1 MTGGCWDAR
10 VLADTA
16 AEIGECPLYDPL
28 AERVLWVDIAA
39 GLVHEHVL
47 EHAVTRTVE
56 LGTPVGFLV
65 PSAGGGFVA
74 GTGRGLLAL
83 SADLLVEECIAV
95 PPDLTDGLRIND
107 GACDA
112 SGRVIFGTV
121 DPRQQRPGT
130 LWSLD
135 GDSGLTPLAD
145 GVAMANGIGF
155 SPAGD
160 RLYFVDT
167 LTQAIAEYRYDMDSG
182 ALGDGATLLAV
193 PAAVGLPDGL
203 AVDAEG
209 DIWLALWGAGEIW
222 RLTAAGEHVGTVSV
236 AAAQTSSCAFGLGD
250 RLLITSAREGLAEPL
265 AGRDGALFVAEVGV
279 SGGPARMAAV

>member
-1 MTGGCWDAR
+1 MTGRWDAR

-39 GLVHEHVL
+39 GLVHEHLL
-47 EHAVTRTVE
+47 EQALTRTVS
-56 LGTPVGFLV
+56 LGAAVGFLV
-65 PSAGGGFVA
+65 PRAGGGFVA
-74 GTGRGLLAL
+74 GTARGLLAL
-83 SADLLVEECIAV
+83 SADLTVEDCLAV
-95 PPDLTDGLRIND
+95 PPDLGDGLRIND

-112 SGRVIFGTV
+112 AGRVIFGTV
-121 DPRQQRPGT
+121 DPRQERPGT
-130 LWSLD
+130 LWSL
-135 GDSGLTPLAD
+135 GAGGLTPLAD
-145 GVAMANGIGF
+145 GIAMANGIGF
-155 SPAGD
+155 NPAGD

-167 LTQAIAEYRYDMDSG
+167 LTQAIAEYRYDVDSG

-203 AVDAEG
+203 AVDAGG

-236 AAAQTSSCAFGLGD
+236 AATQTSSCAFGLGE
-250 RLLITSAREGLAEPL
+250 RLLITSAREGLTAPQ

-279 SGGPARMAAV
+279 SGAPARTAAV

>member
-1 MTGGCWDAR
+1 MTRGRWEAR

-39 GLVHEHVL
+39 GLVHEHGL
-47 EHAVTRTVE
+47 ERAMTRTVE

-65 PSAGGGFVA
+65 PRARGGFVA

-83 SADLLVEECIAV
+83 AADLTVEDCLAA
-95 PPDLTDGLRIND
+95 PPDLADGLRIND
-107 GACDA
+107 GVCDA
-112 SGRVIFGTV
+112 AGRVIFGTV

-130 LWSLD
+130 LWSLEAD
-135 GDSGLTPLAD
+135 GDLTPLAE

-167 LTQAIAEYRYDMDSG
+167 LTQVIAEYRYDLDSG
-182 ALGDGATLLAV
+182 ELGDGATLLAV

-203 AVDAEG
+203 AVDADG

-222 RLTAAGEHVGTVSV
+222 RLTAEGEHVGTVGV

-250 RLLITSAREGLAEPL
+250 RLLITSAREGLAAPL

-279 SGGPARMAAV
+279 SGGPARTAAV

>member
-1 MTGGCWDAR
+1 MGRWDAR

-39 GLVHEHVL
+39 GLIHEHLL
-47 EHAVTRTVE
+47 ERAVTRTVC
-56 LGTPVGFLV
+56 LDTPVGFLV
-65 PSAGGGFVA
+65 ARASGGFIA

-83 SADLLVEECIAV
+83 SADLTVEDCIAI
-95 PPDLTDGLRIND
+95 PPDLADGLRIND
-107 GACDA
+107 GACDGA
-112 SGRVIFGTV
+112 GRVIFGTV

-130 LWSLD
+130 LWSLGAD
-135 GDSGLTPLAD
+135 GLTPLAD

-155 SPAGD
+155 SPTGD

-193 PAAVGLPDGL
+193 PAAAGLPDGL
-203 AVDAEG
+203 AVDAHG

-250 RLLITSAREGLAEPL
+250 RLLITSAREGLATPRP
-265 AGRDGALFVAEVGV
+265 GRDGALFVAEVGV
-279 SGGPARMAAV
+279 PGGPAKTAAV

>member
-1 MTGGCWDAR
+1 MTRRRWTAR

-39 GLVHEHVL
+39 GLVHEHLL
-47 EHAVTRTVE
+47 ERGVTRTVD
-56 LGTPVGFLV
+56 LGTSVGFLV
-65 PSAGGGFVA
+65 PRAGGGFVA
-74 GTGRGLLAL
+74 GTGRGLLVL
-83 SADLLVEECIAV
+83 SADLTVKDCLAV
-95 PPDLTDGLRIND
+95 PPDFNDGLRIND

-112 SGRVIFGTV
+112 AGRVIFGTV
-121 DPRQQRPGT
+121 DPRQERPGT
-130 LWSLD
+130 LWSLGAD
-135 GDSGLTPLAD
+135 GLAPLAD

-167 LTQAIAEYRYDMDSG
+167 LTQAIAEYRYDLGSG

-193 PAAVGLPDGL
+193 PAAAGLPDGL

-209 DIWLALWGAGEIW
+209 DIWLAVWGAGEIW
-222 RLTAAGEHVGTVSV
+222 RLTAAGDHVGTVSV

-250 RLLITSAREGLAEPL
+250 RLLITSAREGLTAPL
-265 AGRDGALFVAEVGV
+265 AGCDGALFVADVGV
-279 SGGPARMAAV
+279 SGGPARTAAR

>member
-1 MTGGCWDAR
+1 MTRGRWTAR

-39 GLVHEHVL
+39 GLVHEHLL
-47 EHAVTRTVE
+47 ERVVTRTVD
-56 LGTPVGFLV
+56 LGTSVGFLV
-65 PSAGGGFVA
+65 PRAGGGFVA
-74 GTGRGLLAL
+74 GTGRGLLVL
-83 SADLLVEECIAV
+83 SADLTVKDCLAV
-95 PPDLTDGLRIND
+95 PPDFKDGLRIND

-112 SGRVIFGTV
+112 AGRVIFGTV
-121 DPRQQRPGT
+121 DPRQERPGT
-130 LWSLD
+130 LWSLGAD
-135 GDSGLTPLAD
+135 GLTPLAD

-167 LTQAIAEYRYDMDSG
+167 LTQAISEYRYDLDSG

-193 PAAVGLPDGL
+193 PAAAGLPDGL
-203 AVDAEG
+203 AVDAGG
-209 DIWLALWGAGEIW
+209 DIWLAVWGAGEIW

-250 RLLITSAREGLAEPL
+250 RLLITSAREGLAAPL
-265 AGRDGALFVAEVGV
+265 AGCDGALFVADVGV
-279 SGGPARMAAV
+279 SGGPVRTAAR